1 MSDIKTIKKDL
12 ERYQQLLIAEINH
25 FPWNDKM
32 AYAQWLANTYHYAFN
47 STRVIALGAGTMPP
61 HLTKVSNRFIQHAA
75 EEKGHEKLL
84 ENDVKAL
91 GLDILSIPVSSV
103 MQCYY
108 RSLYFWVS
116 PAGNPV
122 GLFGWILSL
131 EALAAN
137 AGGKVLS
144 EVKKY
149 HNPKSCSFL
158 NVHSDAD
165 PDHLDKALEAVS
177 FLSATELDIV
187 AESLKMYSE
196 NYVRL
201 LSEISAEAKAAG
213 RKAA

>member
-1 MSDIKTIKKDL
+1 MSNIKMIKQDL
-12 ERYQQLLIAEINH
+12 EHYQDLLIAEINR
-25 FPWNDKM
+25 FPWHDKM

-91 GLDILSIPVSSV
+91 GLDINLVPVSSV
-103 MQCYY
+103 MQVYY
-108 RSLYFWVS
+108 RSLYYWVS
-116 PAGNPV
+116 AAGNPV

-137 AGGKVLS
+137 AGGHVLA
-144 EVKKY
+144 EVKKH

-165 PDHLDKALEAVS
+165 PEHLDKALDAVS
-177 FLSATELDIV
+177 FLSESELKIV

-201 LSEISAEAKAAG
+201 LSEISEGAKATTG
-213 RKAA
+213 RAA

>member
-1 MSDIKTIKKDL
+1 MSDIKAIKNEL
-12 ERYQQLLIAEINH
+12 EFYQTQLIAEIKR

-47 STRVIALGAGTMPP
+47 STRVIALGAGAMPT
-61 HLTKVSNRFIQHAA
+61 HLTKISNRFIQHAA

-91 GLDILSIPVSSV
+91 GLDIVDIPVSSI
-103 MQCYY
+103 MQIYY
-108 RSLYFWVS
+108 RSLYYWVS

-137 AGGKVLS
+137 AGGSVLS
-144 EVKKY
+144 EVKKF
-149 HNPKSCSFL
+149 HNPKCCSFL

-165 PDHLDKALEAVS
+165 PEHLNKALEAIS
-177 FLSATELDIV
+177 FLSPDELKIV
-187 AESLKMYSE
+187 SDSLKMYSE

-201 LSEISAEAKAAG
+201 LSEISNGVISVG
-213 RKAA
+213 RRSA